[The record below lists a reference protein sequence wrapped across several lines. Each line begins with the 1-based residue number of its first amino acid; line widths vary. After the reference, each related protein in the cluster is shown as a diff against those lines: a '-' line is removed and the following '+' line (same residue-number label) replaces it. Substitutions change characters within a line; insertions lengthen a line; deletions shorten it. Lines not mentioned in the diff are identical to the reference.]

1 MIAFSLQLKYVTLN
15 TVQSQ
20 YNAQKAG
27 ITSAIVIAVLLP
39 IGICGFCLL
48 LKLRQNAAERREE
61 MYYNDGAGNANQPPK
76 ESKPMNYQ
84 PNITNSGSDRSSS
97 RSSGKKSKGS
107 SDDRDSGIQTTEVKL
122 HDDGRVTARVE
133 NENFQQQEQQ
143 ENVARDS
150 PISSLKNG
158 IIKPNK
164 ANEMGSHH
172 GSASGGSKASIQ
184 PSKDEMLLDLENDRG
199 EQEME
204 VGNPTFNEVV
214 ARRSPVGSVG
224 SIGRVKNASSPS
236 VGSGSSSGKSNPR
249 VPLPVGAT
257 ITSSSDSSNLPSS
270 ARSSGRSIPNKA
282 GTTSTTLSTALPLH
296 VQTGPTLIGN
306 NKYST
311 DAITASPLNDTDSTI
326 NSPAQSDARY
336 DGVYYTREPLNDKP
350 KEDFPTKT
358 MDVDIDLSSYKPHG
372 SSRPSAL

>member
-1 MIAFSLQLKYVTLN
+1 
-15 TVQSQ
+15 
-20 YNAQKAG
+20 
-27 ITSAIVIAVLLP
+27 
-39 IGICGFCLL
+39 
-48 LKLRQNAAERREE
+48 
-61 MYYNDGAGNANQPPK
+61 
-76 ESKPMNYQ
+76 
-84 PNITNSGSDRSSS
+84 
-97 RSSGKKSKGS
+97 
-107 SDDRDSGIQTTEVKL
+107 
-122 HDDGRVTARVE
+122 
-133 NENFQQQEQQ
+133 
-143 ENVARDS
+143 
-150 PISSLKNG
+150 
-158 IIKPNK
+158 
-164 ANEMGSHH
+164 
-172 GSASGGSKASIQ
+172 
-184 PSKDEMLLDLENDRG
+184 
-199 EQEME
+199 ME

-236 VGSGSSSGKSNPR
+236 VGSRSTSGKSNPR
-249 VPLPVGAT
+249 VPLPGGAT

-296 VQTGPTLIGN
+296 IQTGPTLIGN

-311 DAITASPLNDTDSTI
+311 DAITASPLNDTDSTV

>member
-1 MIAFSLQLKYVTLN
+1 M
-15 TVQSQ
+15 
-20 YNAQKAG
+20 
-27 ITSAIVIAVLLP
+27 IAVLLP

-133 NENFQQQEQQ
+133 NENFQQQQ
-143 ENVARDS
+143 EADAGVS
-150 PISSLKNG
+150 PVSSLKNG
-158 IIKPNK
+158 IVEPND
-164 ANEMGSHH
+164 AAENELVGSHK
-172 GSASGGSKASIQ
+172 GSASGGSKGSRH
-184 PSKDEMLLDLENDRG
+184 PSRNELLLDLENDRG
-199 EQEME
+199 ENEME

-236 VGSGSSSGKSNPR
+236 VGSRSSSGKSNPR
-249 VPLPVGAT
+249 VPLPGGAT

-296 VQTGPTLIGN
+296 IQTGPTLIGN

-311 DAITASPLNDTDSTI
+311 DAITASPLNDTDSTV